1 MKKRILSIVLVL
13 CMVLSFV
20 PITVFAAG
28 GDKTVSLGTDVI
40 KNPTAPTASTD
51 TWKGSYVYFGTYGG
65 NPVKYRVL
73 DKNTTVFGGTT
84 MLLDCDSILWAGR
97 NPSSAFDDN
106 SNDWANSNIRTYLNG
121 TFLTSNFSTAE
132 QNAIASSTKSAEY
145 STDGNGWIGTLSYA
159 SLSNDKIFFLDA
171 KEATN
176 TSYGYSNNA
185 GSAANREK
193 TGGNAVWW
201 LRSAYTF
208 DANYA
213 GMVYPG
219 GGLGKGVLGKY
230 VGVSPALNINLSS
243 VLFTSAAEGGKADTA
258 VDGDLTAVSDYT
270 GSEWKLTLLDSSRDS
285 FSISGATVN
294 NGTIRFSYSGAQTGT
309 NEYISAVVVESGTI
323 THYGRIFQLD
333 GTTYGANGT
342 ASLSLPAGVTL
353 SENTKLYVFNEQ
365 YNGDYQTDYASALK
379 VVLPQ
384 ETTPN
389 ATFTATGDNDGTL
402 SNVDT
407 SMKYSV
413 DGGTTWNAVTGTT
426 MDISS
431 VTAEKDVKVYKPG
444 NGTTTVDSEVQTIDV
459 TQAVQP
465 TGVDKADCTTSQQN
479 DGQITG
485 VDTTMEYRLSG
496 TSGWTAV
503 TVNPVTGLG
512 SGSYEVRV
520 KASGTVLASG
530 TVIVTIG
537 AHTCVAQGDWQHDG
551 TGHWKLCACGAKIEE
566 AAHSGDTASYFEKA
580 ACDYCH
586 TEYGNLLTDTTA
598 PTGEIAVDTNKW
610 NSFLN
615 TITFGIFFK
624 DTQSVTVTA
633 SDDSYTHDGY
643 TDDKAVKI
651 EYYLHSGD
659 TALTES
665 DLASATFTAY
675 TDKFSIN
682 PDNKYVIY
690 ARLTDFAGNVTYISS
705 DGIVLDATAPVI
717 KGLENGKTYCEAQTV
732 TVTEKYIESV
742 KVNGTEVTL
751 EANNQFTLQA
761 NGEQTIVVTDKAG
774 NETSVTV
781 TVNNGHTYEWQNEN
795 GQYWQ
800 KCKYCD
806 DETAKKDTPTFT
818 IDAPD
823 TVCRTQDCEASVT
836 LPDSISDA
844 ALTFEFIGLGGAVD
858 TTIENGML
866 SSTIES
872 SGYPNNENSFN
883 LIVYATTDDGYSF
896 EVSKTVEIQNEHAGG
911 VATCTES
918 AICDTCGEHYGEL
931 DSSNHNIEKVSAKD
945 ATVTETGNTEYWHCK
960 DCKKYFADENGT
972 NEIKLDDTVI
982 VKLPPEI
989 IEGKGQSITEGE
1001 KKELAFRS
1009 NAAFG
1014 DFIRVELD
1022 GKTLDAKNYTVKE
1035 GSIIVTLKADYVATL
1050 SAGEHT
1056 IGIVSA
1062 SGTATTTFT
1071 VNAKTVVDDDT
1082 KSPQTGDNSHM
1093 ALWIALLAA
1102 SVFGLA
1108 GTAIYSKRKRVR

>member
-1 MKKRILSIVLVL
+1 
-13 CMVLSFV
+13 
-20 PITVFAAG
+20 
-28 GDKTVSLGTDVI
+28 
-40 KNPTAPTASTD
+40 
-51 TWKGSYVYFGTYGG
+51 
-65 NPVKYRVL
+65 
-73 DKNTTVFGGTT
+73 
-84 MLLDCDSILWAGR
+84 
-97 NPSSAFDDN
+97 
-106 SNDWANSNIRTYLNG
+106 
-121 TFLTSNFSTAE
+121 
-132 QNAIASSTKSAEY
+132 
-145 STDGNGWIGTLSYA
+145 
-159 SLSNDKIFFLDA
+159 
-171 KEATN
+171 
-176 TSYGYSNNA
+176 
-185 GSAANREK
+185 
-193 TGGNAVWW
+193 
-201 LRSAYTF
+201 
-208 DANYA
+208 
-213 GMVYPG
+213 
-219 GGLGKGVLGKY
+219 
-230 VGVSPALNINLSS
+230 
-243 VLFTSAAEGGKADTA
+243 
-258 VDGDLTAVSDYT
+258 
-270 GSEWKLTLLDSSRDS
+270 
-285 FSISGATVN
+285 
-294 NGTIRFSYSGAQTGT
+294 
-309 NEYISAVVVESGTI
+309 
-323 THYGRIFQLD
+323 
-333 GTTYGANGT
+333 
-342 ASLSLPAGVTL
+342 
-353 SENTKLYVFNEQ
+353 
-365 YNGDYQTDYASALK
+365 
-379 VVLPQ
+379 
-384 ETTPN
+384 
-389 ATFTATGDNDGTL
+389 
-402 SNVDT
+402 
-407 SMKYSV
+407 
-413 DGGTTWNAVTGTT
+413 

>member
-1 MKKRILSIVLVL
+1 MKKRILSILLTL
-13 CMVLSFV
+13 CMVLTLL
-20 PITVFAAG
+20 PTTVFAAG
-28 GDKTVSLGTDVI
+28 SDNKNIMLGTSQI
-40 KNPTAPTASTD
+40 EGGQAS
-51 TWKGSYVYFGTYGG
+51 SVYFGNYRQSSDGSGSYNADPVKWRVLANDENSSGKLLLLADQNLDVKPYNSSYTSITWEKSTIRSWLNGYGANENNYGTDYSSDNFIDTAFSSNEQSAIAETHVYNATQSDGSSNPNPSYSTSGG
-65 NPVKYRVL
+65 N
-73 DKNTTVFGGTT
+73 NTT
-84 MLLDCDSILWAGR
+84 
-97 NPSSAFDDN
+97 
-106 SNDWANSNIRTYLNG
+106 
-121 TFLTSNFSTAE
+121 
-132 QNAIASSTKSAEY
+132 
-145 STDGNGWIGTLSYA
+145 
-159 SLSNDKIFFLDA
+159 DKIFLLSIE
-171 KEATN
+171 EANNSSYFPNGDSARVSTN
-176 TSYGYSNNA
+176 TAYVAGHSGMYGVGVADY
-185 GSAANREK
+185 
-193 TGGNAVWW
+193 WW
-201 LRSAYTF
+201 LRS
-208 DANYA
+208 
-213 GMVYPG
+213 PG
-219 GGLGKGVLGKY
+219 DSAFRVVRVRDNGGVLITGSI
-230 VGVSPALNINLSS
+230 VNSTAGAVRPAFNLNLNS

-270 GSEWKLTLLDSSRDS
+270 GSEWKLTLLDSSRS
-285 FSISGATVN
+285 FSANISGQTSVSAPA
-294 NGTIRFSYSGAQTGT
+294 GSSIQISYSGAKIGT
-309 NEYISAVVVESGTI
+309 NEYVSVLLCDSSDTVLYYGNIAQNSAGGTQSVTI
-323 THYGRIFQLD
+323 PEGL
-333 GTTYGANGT
+333 A
-342 ASLSLPAGVTL
+342 AGNYKLKVF
-353 SENTKLYVFNEQ
+353 SEQ
-365 YNGDYQTDYASALK
+365 CNGDKMTDYASGLQEIALE
-379 VVLPQ
+379 VVLPK

-633 SDDSYTHDGY
+633 SDDSYTHDVY

-751 EANNQFTLQA
+751 DASNQFTLNPA
-761 NGEQTIVVTDKAG
+761 EGTQTIVVTDKAG
-774 NETSVTV
+774 NQTSVSVTV
-781 TVNNGHTYEWQNEN
+781 NDGHTYGEWQSN
-795 GQYWQ
+795 GNNTHTH
-800 KCKYCD
+800 YC
-806 DETAKKDTPTFT
+806 
-818 IDAPD
+818 
-823 TVCRTQDCEASVT
+823 TVTGC
-836 LPDSISDA
+836 
-844 ALTFEFIGLGGAVD
+844 
-858 TTIENGML
+858 
-866 SSTIES
+866 
-872 SGYPNNENSFN
+872 
-883 LIVYATTDDGYSF
+883 DGY
-896 EVSKTVEIQNEHAGG
+896 EDGDCDGG
-911 VATCTES
+911 EATCIS
-918 AICDTCGEHYGEL
+918 KAVCDTCGEEYGEL
-931 DSSNHNIEKVSAKD
+931 DSANHALENIPAKD
-945 ATVTETGNTEYWHCK
+945 ATVTATGNKEYWHCK
-960 DCKKYFADENGT
+960 DCKKYFSDAAGT
-972 NEIKLDDTVI
+972 NEIKLDDTI
-982 VKLPPEI
+982 ISKLSPEI
-989 IEGKGQSITEGE
+989 IEGKGQSITAGE
-1001 KKELAFRS
+1001 KKELTFKS
-1009 NAAFG
+1009 NAAFS

-1022 GKTLDAKNYTVKE
+1022 GKTLDEKYYTVKE
-1035 GSIIVTLKADYVATL
+1035 GSTVVTLKADYVATL

-1056 IGIVSA
+1056 IGIVSE
-1062 SGTATTTFT
+1062 SGTASTTFT
-1071 VNAKTVVDDDT
+1071 VNAKTVVDNDT

-1108 GTAIYSKRKRVR
+1108 GTAVYSKRKRVR

>member
-1 MKKRILSIVLVL
+1 MKKRILSILLTL
-13 CMVLSFV
+13 CMVLTLL
-20 PITVFAAG
+20 PTTVFAAG
-28 GDKTVSLGTDVI
+28 SDNKNIMLGTSQI
-40 KNPTAPTASTD
+40 EGGQAS
-51 TWKGSYVYFGTYGG
+51 SVYFGNYRQSSDGSGSYNADPVKWRVLANDENSGGKLLLLADQNLDVKPYNSSYTSITWEKSTIRSWLNGYGANENNYGTDYSSDNFIDTAFSSNEQSAIAETHVYNATQSDGSSNPNPSYSTSGG
-65 NPVKYRVL
+65 N
-73 DKNTTVFGGTT
+73 NTT
-84 MLLDCDSILWAGR
+84 
-97 NPSSAFDDN
+97 
-106 SNDWANSNIRTYLNG
+106 
-121 TFLTSNFSTAE
+121 
-132 QNAIASSTKSAEY
+132 
-145 STDGNGWIGTLSYA
+145 
-159 SLSNDKIFFLDA
+159 DKIFLLSIE
-171 KEATN
+171 EANNSSYFPNGDSARVSTN
-176 TSYGYSNNA
+176 TAYVAGHSGMYGVGVADY
-185 GSAANREK
+185 
-193 TGGNAVWW
+193 WW
-201 LRSAYTF
+201 LRS
-208 DANYA
+208 
-213 GMVYPG
+213 PG
-219 GGLGKGVLGKY
+219 DSAFRAVRVRDNGGVLITGSI
-230 VGVSPALNINLSS
+230 VNSTAGAVRPAFNLNLNS

-270 GSEWKLTLLDSSRDS
+270 GSEWKLTLLDSSRS
-285 FSISGATVN
+285 FSANISGQTSVSAPA
-294 NGTIRFSYSGAQTGT
+294 GSSIQISYSGAKIGT
-309 NEYISAVVVESGTI
+309 NEYVSVLLCDSSDTVLYYGNIAQNSAGGTQSVTI
-323 THYGRIFQLD
+323 PEGL
-333 GTTYGANGT
+333 A
-342 ASLSLPAGVTL
+342 AGNYKLKVF
-353 SENTKLYVFNEQ
+353 SEQ
-365 YNGDYQTDYASALK
+365 CNGDKMTDYASGLQEIALE
-379 VVLPQ
+379 VVLPK

-751 EANNQFTLQA
+751 DASNQFTLNPA
-761 NGEQTIVVTDKAG
+761 EGTQTIVVTDKAG
-774 NETSVTV
+774 NQTSVSVTV
-781 TVNNGHTYEWQNEN
+781 NDGHTYGEWQSN
-795 GQYWQ
+795 GNNTHTH
-800 KCKYCD
+800 YC
-806 DETAKKDTPTFT
+806 
-818 IDAPD
+818 
-823 TVCRTQDCEASVT
+823 TVTGC
-836 LPDSISDA
+836 
-844 ALTFEFIGLGGAVD
+844 
-858 TTIENGML
+858 
-866 SSTIES
+866 
-872 SGYPNNENSFN
+872 
-883 LIVYATTDDGYSF
+883 DGY
-896 EVSKTVEIQNEHAGG
+896 EDGDCDGG
-911 VATCTES
+911 EATCIS
-918 AICDTCGEHYGEL
+918 KAVCDTCGEEYGEL
-931 DSSNHNIEKVSAKD
+931 DSANHALENIPAKD
-945 ATVTETGNTEYWHCK
+945 ATVTATGNKEYWHCK
-960 DCKKYFADENGT
+960 DCKKYFSDAAGT
-972 NEIKLDDTVI
+972 NEIKLDDTI
-982 VKLPPEI
+982 ISKLSPEI
-989 IEGKGQSITEGE
+989 IEGKGQSITAGE
-1001 KKELAFRS
+1001 KKELTFKS
-1009 NAAFG
+1009 NAAFS

-1022 GKTLDAKNYTVKE
+1022 GKTLDEKYYTVKE
-1035 GSIIVTLKADYVATL
+1035 GSTVVTLKADYVATL

-1056 IGIVSA
+1056 IGIVSE
-1062 SGTATTTFT
+1062 SGTASTTFT
-1071 VNAKTVVDDDT
+1071 VNAKTVVDNDT

-1108 GTAIYSKRKRVR
+1108 GTAVYSKRKRVR

>member
-1 MKKRILSIVLVL
+1 MKKRILSILLTL
-13 CMVLSFV
+13 CMVLTLL
-20 PITVFAAG
+20 PTTVFAAG
-28 GDKTVSLGTDVI
+28 SDNKNIMIGTSQI
-40 KNPTAPTASTD
+40 EGGQAS
-51 TWKGSYVYFGTYGG
+51 SVYFGNYRQSSDGSGSYNADPVKWRVLANDENSSGKLLLLADQNLDVKPYNSSYTSITWEKSTIRSWLNGYGANENNYGTDYSSDNFIDTAFSSNEQSAIAETHVYNATQSDGSSNPNPSYSTSGG
-65 NPVKYRVL
+65 N
-73 DKNTTVFGGTT
+73 NTT
-84 MLLDCDSILWAGR
+84 
-97 NPSSAFDDN
+97 
-106 SNDWANSNIRTYLNG
+106 
-121 TFLTSNFSTAE
+121 
-132 QNAIASSTKSAEY
+132 
-145 STDGNGWIGTLSYA
+145 
-159 SLSNDKIFFLDA
+159 DKIFLLSIE
-171 KEATN
+171 EANNSSYFPNGDSARVSTN
-176 TSYGYSNNA
+176 TAYVAGHSGMYGVGVADY
-185 GSAANREK
+185 
-193 TGGNAVWW
+193 WW
-201 LRSAYTF
+201 LRS
-208 DANYA
+208 
-213 GMVYPG
+213 PG
-219 GGLGKGVLGKY
+219 DSAFRVVRVRDNGGVLITGSI
-230 VGVSPALNINLSS
+230 VNSTAGAVRPAFNLNLNS

-270 GSEWKLTLLDSSRDS
+270 GSEWKLTLLDSSRS
-285 FSISGATVN
+285 FSANISGQTSVSAPA
-294 NGTIRFSYSGAQTGT
+294 GSSIQISYSGAKIGT
-309 NEYISAVVVESGTI
+309 NEYVSVLLCDSSDTVLYYGNIAQNSAGGTQSVTI
-323 THYGRIFQLD
+323 PEGL
-333 GTTYGANGT
+333 A
-342 ASLSLPAGVTL
+342 AGNYKLKVF
-353 SENTKLYVFNEQ
+353 SEQ
-365 YNGDYQTDYASALK
+365 CNGDKMTDYASGLQEIALE
-379 VVLPQ
+379 VVLPK

-751 EANNQFTLQA
+751 DASNQFTLNPA
-761 NGEQTIVVTDKAG
+761 EGTQTIVVTDKAG
-774 NETSVTV
+774 NQTSVSVTV
-781 TVNNGHTYEWQNEN
+781 NDGHTYGEWQSN
-795 GQYWQ
+795 GNNTHTH
-800 KCKYCD
+800 YC
-806 DETAKKDTPTFT
+806 
-818 IDAPD
+818 
-823 TVCRTQDCEASVT
+823 TVTGC
-836 LPDSISDA
+836 
-844 ALTFEFIGLGGAVD
+844 
-858 TTIENGML
+858 
-866 SSTIES
+866 
-872 SGYPNNENSFN
+872 
-883 LIVYATTDDGYSF
+883 DGY
-896 EVSKTVEIQNEHAGG
+896 EDGDCDGG
-911 VATCTES
+911 EATCIS
-918 AICDTCGEHYGEL
+918 KAVCDTCGEEYGEL
-931 DSSNHNIEKVSAKD
+931 DSANHALENIPAKD
-945 ATVTETGNTEYWHCK
+945 ATVTATGNKEYWHCK
-960 DCKKYFADENGT
+960 DCKKYFSDAAGT
-972 NEIKLDDTVI
+972 NEIKLDDTI
-982 VKLPPEI
+982 ISKLSPEI
-989 IEGKGQSITEGE
+989 IEGKGQSITAGE
-1001 KKELAFRS
+1001 KKELTFKS
-1009 NAAFG
+1009 NAAFS

-1022 GKTLDAKNYTVKE
+1022 GKTLDEKYYTVKE
-1035 GSIIVTLKADYVATL
+1035 GSTVVTLKADYVATL

-1056 IGIVSA
+1056 IGIVSE
-1062 SGTATTTFT
+1062 SGTASTTFT
-1071 VNAKTVVDDDT
+1071 VNAKTVVDNDT

-1093 ALWIALLAA
+1093 ALWIALLAV
-1102 SVFGLA
+1102 SVFALA
-1108 GTAIYSKRKRVR
+1108 GTAVYSRRKRVR

>member
-1 MKKRILSIVLVL
+1 MKKRILSILLTL
-13 CMVLSFV
+13 CMVLTLL
-20 PITVFAAG
+20 PTTVFAAG
-28 GDKTVSLGTDVI
+28 SDNKNIMLGTSQI
-40 KNPTAPTASTD
+40 EGGQAS
-51 TWKGSYVYFGTYGG
+51 SVYFGNYRQSSDGSGSYNADPVKWRVLANDENSSGKLLLLADQNLDVKPYNSSYTSITWEKSTIRSWLNGYGANENNYGTDYSSDNFIDTAFSSNEQSAIAETHVYNATQSDGSSNPNPSYSTSGG
-65 NPVKYRVL
+65 N
-73 DKNTTVFGGTT
+73 NTT
-84 MLLDCDSILWAGR
+84 
-97 NPSSAFDDN
+97 
-106 SNDWANSNIRTYLNG
+106 
-121 TFLTSNFSTAE
+121 
-132 QNAIASSTKSAEY
+132 
-145 STDGNGWIGTLSYA
+145 
-159 SLSNDKIFFLDA
+159 DKIFLLSIE
-171 KEATN
+171 EANNSSYFPNGDSARVSTN
-176 TSYGYSNNA
+176 TAYVAGHSGMYGVGVADY
-185 GSAANREK
+185 
-193 TGGNAVWW
+193 WW
-201 LRSAYTF
+201 LRS
-208 DANYA
+208 
-213 GMVYPG
+213 PG
-219 GGLGKGVLGKY
+219 DSAFRAVRVRDNGGVLITGSI
-230 VGVSPALNINLSS
+230 VNSTAGAVRPAFNLNLNS

-270 GSEWKLTLLDSSRDS
+270 GSEWKLTLLDSSRS
-285 FSISGATVN
+285 FSANISGQTSVSAPA
-294 NGTIRFSYSGAQTGT
+294 GSSIQISYSGAKIGT
-309 NEYISAVVVESGTI
+309 NEYVSVLLCDSSDTVLYYGNIAQNSAGGTQSVTI
-323 THYGRIFQLD
+323 PEGL
-333 GTTYGANGT
+333 A
-342 ASLSLPAGVTL
+342 AGNYKLKVF
-353 SENTKLYVFNEQ
+353 SEQ
-365 YNGDYQTDYASALK
+365 CNGDKMTDYASGLQEIALE
-379 VVLPQ
+379 VVLPK

-413 DGGTTWNAVTGTT
+413 DGGTTWNAVTGKT

-751 EANNQFTLQA
+751 DASNQFTLNPA
-761 NGEQTIVVTDKAG
+761 EGTQTIVVTDKAG
-774 NETSVTV
+774 NQTSVSVTV
-781 TVNNGHTYEWQNEN
+781 NDGHTYGEWQSN
-795 GQYWQ
+795 GNNTHTH
-800 KCKYCD
+800 YC
-806 DETAKKDTPTFT
+806 
-818 IDAPD
+818 
-823 TVCRTQDCEASVT
+823 TVTGC
-836 LPDSISDA
+836 
-844 ALTFEFIGLGGAVD
+844 
-858 TTIENGML
+858 
-866 SSTIES
+866 
-872 SGYPNNENSFN
+872 
-883 LIVYATTDDGYSF
+883 DGY
-896 EVSKTVEIQNEHAGG
+896 EDGDCDGG
-911 VATCTES
+911 EATCIS
-918 AICDTCGEHYGEL
+918 KAVCDTCGEEYGEL
-931 DSSNHNIEKVSAKD
+931 DSANHALENIPAKD
-945 ATVTETGNTEYWHCK
+945 ATVTATGNKEYWHCK
-960 DCKKYFADENGT
+960 DCKKYFSDAAGT
-972 NEIKLDDTVI
+972 NEIKLDDTI
-982 VKLPPEI
+982 ISKLSPEI
-989 IEGKGQSITEGE
+989 IEGKGQSITAGE
-1001 KKELAFRS
+1001 KKELTFKS
-1009 NAAFG
+1009 NAAFS

-1022 GKTLDAKNYTVKE
+1022 GKTLDEKYYTVKE
-1035 GSIIVTLKADYVATL
+1035 GSTVVTLKADYVATL

-1056 IGIVSA
+1056 IGIVSE
-1062 SGTATTTFT
+1062 SGTASTTFT
-1071 VNAKTVVDDDT
+1071 VNAKTVVDNDT

-1108 GTAIYSKRKRVR
+1108 GTAVYSKRKRVR

>member
-1 MKKRILSIVLVL
+1 MKKRILSILLTL
-13 CMVLSFV
+13 CMVLTLL
-20 PITVFAAG
+20 PTTVFAAG
-28 GDKTVSLGTDVI
+28 SDNKNIMLGTSQI
-40 KNPTAPTASTD
+40 EGGQAS
-51 TWKGSYVYFGTYGG
+51 SVYFGNYRQSSDGSGSYNADPVKWRVLANDENSSGKLLLLADQNLDVKPYNSSYTSITWEKSTIRSWLNGYGANENNYGTDYSSDNFIDTAFSSNEQSAIAETHVYNATQSDGSSNPNPSYSTSGG
-65 NPVKYRVL
+65 N
-73 DKNTTVFGGTT
+73 NTT
-84 MLLDCDSILWAGR
+84 
-97 NPSSAFDDN
+97 
-106 SNDWANSNIRTYLNG
+106 
-121 TFLTSNFSTAE
+121 
-132 QNAIASSTKSAEY
+132 
-145 STDGNGWIGTLSYA
+145 
-159 SLSNDKIFFLDA
+159 DKIFLLSIE
-171 KEATN
+171 EANNSSYFPNGDSARVSTN
-176 TSYGYSNNA
+176 TAYVAGHSGMYGVGVADY
-185 GSAANREK
+185 
-193 TGGNAVWW
+193 WW
-201 LRSAYTF
+201 LRS
-208 DANYA
+208 
-213 GMVYPG
+213 PG
-219 GGLGKGVLGKY
+219 DSAFRVVRVRDNGGVLITGSI
-230 VGVSPALNINLSS
+230 VNSTAGAVRPAFNLNLNS

-270 GSEWKLTLLDSSRDS
+270 GSEWKLTLLDSSRS
-285 FSISGATVN
+285 FSANISGQTSVSAPA
-294 NGTIRFSYSGAQTGT
+294 GSSIQISYSGAKIGT
-309 NEYISAVVVESGTI
+309 NEYVSVLLCDSSDTVLYYGNIAQNSAGGTQSVTI
-323 THYGRIFQLD
+323 PEGL
-333 GTTYGANGT
+333 A
-342 ASLSLPAGVTL
+342 AGNYKLKVF
-353 SENTKLYVFNEQ
+353 SEQ
-365 YNGDYQTDYASALK
+365 CNGDKMTDYASGLQEIALE
-379 VVLPQ
+379 VVLPK

-751 EANNQFTLQA
+751 DASNQFTLNPA
-761 NGEQTIVVTDKAG
+761 EGTQTIVVTDKAG
-774 NETSVTV
+774 NQTSVSVTV
-781 TVNNGHTYEWQNEN
+781 NDGHTYGEWQSN
-795 GQYWQ
+795 GNNTHTH
-800 KCKYCD
+800 YC
-806 DETAKKDTPTFT
+806 
-818 IDAPD
+818 
-823 TVCRTQDCEASVT
+823 TVTGC
-836 LPDSISDA
+836 
-844 ALTFEFIGLGGAVD
+844 
-858 TTIENGML
+858 
-866 SSTIES
+866 
-872 SGYPNNENSFN
+872 
-883 LIVYATTDDGYSF
+883 DGY
-896 EVSKTVEIQNEHAGG
+896 EDGDCDGG
-911 VATCTES
+911 EATCIS
-918 AICDTCGEHYGEL
+918 KAVCDTCGEEYGEL
-931 DSSNHNIEKVSAKD
+931 DSANHALENIPAKD
-945 ATVTETGNTEYWHCK
+945 ATVTATGNKEYWHCK
-960 DCKKYFADENGT
+960 DCKKYFSDAAGT
-972 NEIKLDDTVI
+972 NEIKLDDTI
-982 VKLPPEI
+982 ISKLSPEI
-989 IEGKGQSITEGE
+989 IEGKGQSITAGE
-1001 KKELAFRS
+1001 KKELTFKS
-1009 NAAFG
+1009 NAAFS

-1022 GKTLDAKNYTVKE
+1022 GKTLDEKYYTVKE
-1035 GSIIVTLKADYVATL
+1035 GSTVVTLKADYVATL

-1056 IGIVSA
+1056 IGIVSE
-1062 SGTATTTFT
+1062 SGTASTTFT
-1071 VNAKTVVDDDT
+1071 VNAKTVVDNDT

-1108 GTAIYSKRKRVR
+1108 GTAVYSKRKRVR

>member
-551 TGHWKLCACGAKIEE
+551 TSHWKLCACGAKVEE
-566 AAHSGDTASYFEKA
+566 AAHSG
-580 ACDYCH
+580 
-586 TEYGNLLTDTTA
+586 
-598 PTGEIAVDTNKW
+598 
-610 NSFLN
+610 
-615 TITFGIFFK
+615 
-624 DTQSVTVTA
+624 
-633 SDDSYTHDGY
+633 
-643 TDDKAVKI
+643 
-651 EYYLHSGD
+651 
-659 TALTES
+659 
-665 DLASATFTAY
+665 
-675 TDKFSIN
+675 
-682 PDNKYVIY
+682 
-690 ARLTDFAGNVTYISS
+690 
-705 DGIVLDATAPVI
+705 
-717 KGLENGKTYCEAQTV
+717 
-732 TVTEKYIESV
+732 
-742 KVNGTEVTL
+742 GT
-751 EANNQFTLQA
+751 
-761 NGEQTIVVTDKAG
+761 
-774 NETSVTV
+774 
-781 TVNNGHTYEWQNEN
+781 
-795 GQYWQ
+795 
-800 KCKYCD
+800 
-806 DETAKKDTPTFT
+806 
-818 IDAPD
+818 
-823 TVCRTQDCEASVT
+823 
-836 LPDSISDA
+836 
-844 ALTFEFIGLGGAVD
+844 
-858 TTIENGML
+858 
-866 SSTIES
+866 
-872 SGYPNNENSFN
+872 
-883 LIVYATTDDGYSF
+883 
-896 EVSKTVEIQNEHAGG
+896 
-911 VATCTES
+911 ATCT
-918 AICDTCGEHYGEL
+918 AKAVCAVCDQPYGET
-931 DSSNHNIEKVSAKD
+931 DNTNHNLENIPAKP
-945 ATVTETGNTEYWHCK
+945 ATVTETGNIEYWHCT
-960 DCKKYFADENGT
+960 DCGKYFSDENGE

-982 VKLPPEI
+982 AKLPPEI
-989 IEGKGQSITEGE
+989 IEGKGQSVTEGE
-1001 KKELAFRS
+1001 KKELSFTS
-1009 NAAFG
+1009 NAAFS

-1022 GKTLDAKNYTVKE
+1022 GKTLDEKNYTKKE
-1035 GSIIVTLKADYVATL
+1035 GSILVTLKADYVASL

-1056 IGIVSA
+1056 IGIVSE

-1071 VNAKTVVDDDT
+1071 VNAKAVVDNDT

-1093 ALWIALLAA
+1093 ELWIALLFV
-1102 SVFGLA
+1102 SGA
-1108 GTAIYSKRKRVR
+1108 GVIGTTVYGKKKRAK

>member
-1 MKKRILSIVLVL
+1 MKKRILSILLTL
-13 CMVLSFV
+13 CMVLTLL
-20 PITVFAAG
+20 PTTVFAAG
-28 GDKTVSLGTDVI
+28 SDNKNIMLGTSQI
-40 KNPTAPTASTD
+40 EGGQAS
-51 TWKGSYVYFGTYGG
+51 SVYFGNYRQSSDGSGSYNADPVKWRVLANDENSSGKLLLLADQNLDVKPYNSSYTSITWEKSTIRSWLNGYGANENNYGTDYSSDNFIDTAFSSNEQSAIAETHVYNATQSDGSSNPNPSYSTSGG
-65 NPVKYRVL
+65 N
-73 DKNTTVFGGTT
+73 NTT
-84 MLLDCDSILWAGR
+84 
-97 NPSSAFDDN
+97 
-106 SNDWANSNIRTYLNG
+106 
-121 TFLTSNFSTAE
+121 
-132 QNAIASSTKSAEY
+132 
-145 STDGNGWIGTLSYA
+145 
-159 SLSNDKIFFLDA
+159 DKIFLLSIE
-171 KEATN
+171 EANNSSYFPNGDSARVSTN
-176 TSYGYSNNA
+176 TAYVAGHSGMYGVGVADY
-185 GSAANREK
+185 
-193 TGGNAVWW
+193 WW
-201 LRSAYTF
+201 LRS
-208 DANYA
+208 
-213 GMVYPG
+213 PG
-219 GGLGKGVLGKY
+219 DSAFRAVRVRDNGGVLITGSI
-230 VGVSPALNINLSS
+230 VNSTAGAVRPAFNLNLNS

-270 GSEWKLTLLDSSRDS
+270 GSEWKLTLLDSSRS
-285 FSISGATVN
+285 FSANISGQTSVSAPA
-294 NGTIRFSYSGAQTGT
+294 GSSIQISYSGAKIGT
-309 NEYISAVVVESGTI
+309 NEYVSVLLCDSSDTVLYYGNIAQNSAGGTQSVTI
-323 THYGRIFQLD
+323 PEGL
-333 GTTYGANGT
+333 A
-342 ASLSLPAGVTL
+342 AGNYKLKVF
-353 SENTKLYVFNEQ
+353 SEQ
-365 YNGDYQTDYASALK
+365 CNGDKMTDYASGLQEIALE
-379 VVLPQ
+379 VVLPK

-751 EANNQFTLQA
+751 DASNQFTLNPA
-761 NGEQTIVVTDKAG
+761 EGTQTIVVTDKAG
-774 NETSVTV
+774 NQTSVSVTV
-781 TVNNGHTYEWQNEN
+781 NDGHTYGEWQSN
-795 GQYWQ
+795 GNNTHTH
-800 KCKYCD
+800 YC
-806 DETAKKDTPTFT
+806 
-818 IDAPD
+818 
-823 TVCRTQDCEASVT
+823 TVTGC
-836 LPDSISDA
+836 
-844 ALTFEFIGLGGAVD
+844 
-858 TTIENGML
+858 
-866 SSTIES
+866 
-872 SGYPNNENSFN
+872 
-883 LIVYATTDDGYSF
+883 DGY
-896 EVSKTVEIQNEHAGG
+896 EDGDCDGG
-911 VATCTES
+911 EATCIS
-918 AICDTCGEHYGEL
+918 KAVCDTCGEEYGEL
-931 DSSNHNIEKVSAKD
+931 DSANHALENIPAKD
-945 ATVTETGNTEYWHCK
+945 ATVTATGNKEYWHCK
-960 DCKKYFADENGT
+960 DCKKYFSDAAGT
-972 NEIKLDDTVI
+972 NEIKLDDTI
-982 VKLPPEI
+982 ISKLSPEI
-989 IEGKGQSITEGE
+989 IEGKGQSITAGE
-1001 KKELAFRS
+1001 KKELTFKS
-1009 NAAFG
+1009 NAAFS

-1022 GKTLDAKNYTVKE
+1022 GKTLDEKYYTVKE
-1035 GSIIVTLKADYVATL
+1035 GSTVVTLKADYVATL

-1056 IGIVSA
+1056 IGIVSE
-1062 SGTATTTFT
+1062 SGTASTTFT
-1071 VNAKTVVDDDT
+1071 VNAKTVVDNDT

-1108 GTAIYSKRKRVR
+1108 GTAVYSKRKRVR

>member
-1 MKKRILSIVLVL
+1 MKKRILSILLTL
-13 CMVLSFV
+13 CMVLTLL
-20 PITVFAAG
+20 PTTVFAAG
-28 GDKTVSLGTDVI
+28 SDNKNIMLGTSQI
-40 KNPTAPTASTD
+40 EGGQAS
-51 TWKGSYVYFGTYGG
+51 SVYFGNYRQSSDGSGSYNADPVKWRVLANDENSGGKLLLLADQNLDVKPYNSSYTSITWEKSTIRSWLNGYGANENNYGTDYSSDNFIDTAFSSNEQSAIAETHVYNATQSDGSSNPNPSYSTSGG
-65 NPVKYRVL
+65 N
-73 DKNTTVFGGTT
+73 NTT
-84 MLLDCDSILWAGR
+84 
-97 NPSSAFDDN
+97 
-106 SNDWANSNIRTYLNG
+106 
-121 TFLTSNFSTAE
+121 
-132 QNAIASSTKSAEY
+132 
-145 STDGNGWIGTLSYA
+145 
-159 SLSNDKIFFLDA
+159 DKIFLLSIE
-171 KEATN
+171 EANNSSYFPNGDSARVSTN
-176 TSYGYSNNA
+176 TAYVAGHSGMYGVGVADY
-185 GSAANREK
+185 
-193 TGGNAVWW
+193 WW
-201 LRSAYTF
+201 LRS
-208 DANYA
+208 
-213 GMVYPG
+213 PG
-219 GGLGKGVLGKY
+219 DSAFRAVRVRDNGGVLITGSI
-230 VGVSPALNINLSS
+230 VNSTAGAVRPAFNLNLNS

-270 GSEWKLTLLDSSRDS
+270 GSEWKLTLLDSSRS
-285 FSISGATVN
+285 FSANISGQTSVSAPA
-294 NGTIRFSYSGAQTGT
+294 GSSIQISYSGAKIGT
-309 NEYISAVVVESGTI
+309 NEYVSVLLCDSSDTVLYYGNIAQNSAGGTQSVTI
-323 THYGRIFQLD
+323 PEGL
-333 GTTYGANGT
+333 A
-342 ASLSLPAGVTL
+342 AGNYKLKVF
-353 SENTKLYVFNEQ
+353 SEQ
-365 YNGDYQTDYASALK
+365 CNGDKMTDYASGLQEIALE
-379 VVLPQ
+379 VVLPK

-751 EANNQFTLQA
+751 DASNQFTLNPA
-761 NGEQTIVVTDKAG
+761 EGTQTIVVTDKAG
-774 NETSVTV
+774 NQTSVSVTV
-781 TVNNGHTYEWQNEN
+781 NDGHTYGEWQSN
-795 GQYWQ
+795 GNNTHTH
-800 KCKYCD
+800 YC
-806 DETAKKDTPTFT
+806 
-818 IDAPD
+818 
-823 TVCRTQDCEASVT
+823 TVTGC
-836 LPDSISDA
+836 
-844 ALTFEFIGLGGAVD
+844 
-858 TTIENGML
+858 
-866 SSTIES
+866 
-872 SGYPNNENSFN
+872 
-883 LIVYATTDDGYSF
+883 DGY
-896 EVSKTVEIQNEHAGG
+896 EDGDCDGG
-911 VATCTES
+911 EATCIS
-918 AICDTCGEHYGEL
+918 KAVCDTCGEEYGEL
-931 DSSNHNIEKVSAKD
+931 DSANHALENIPAKD
-945 ATVTETGNTEYWHCK
+945 ATVTATGNKEYWHCK
-960 DCKKYFADENGT
+960 DCKKYFSDAAGT
-972 NEIKLDDTVI
+972 NEIKLDDTI
-982 VKLPPEI
+982 ISKLSPEI
-989 IEGKGQSITEGE
+989 IEGKGQSITAGE
-1001 KKELAFRS
+1001 KKELTFKS
-1009 NAAFG
+1009 NAAFS

-1022 GKTLDAKNYTVKE
+1022 GKTLDEKYYTVKE
-1035 GSIIVTLKADYVATL
+1035 GSTVVTLKADYVATL
-1050 SAGEHT
+1050 SASEHT
-1056 IGIVSA
+1056 IGIVSE
-1062 SGTATTTFT
+1062 SGTASTTFT
-1071 VNAKTVVDDDT
+1071 VNAKTVVDNDT

-1108 GTAIYSKRKRVR
+1108 GTAVYSKRKRVR

>member
-1 MKKRILSIVLVL
+1 MKKRILSILLTL
-13 CMVLSFV
+13 CMVLTLL
-20 PITVFAAG
+20 PTTVFAAG
-28 GDKTVSLGTDVI
+28 SDNKNIMLGTSQI
-40 KNPTAPTASTD
+40 EGGQAS
-51 TWKGSYVYFGTYGG
+51 SVYFGNYRQSSDGSGSYNADPVKWRVLANDENSSGKLLLLADQNLDVKPYNSSYTSITWEKSTIRSWLNGYGANENNYGTDYSSDNFIDTAFSSNEQSAIAETHVYNATQSDGSSNPNPSYSTSGG
-65 NPVKYRVL
+65 N
-73 DKNTTVFGGTT
+73 NTT
-84 MLLDCDSILWAGR
+84 
-97 NPSSAFDDN
+97 
-106 SNDWANSNIRTYLNG
+106 
-121 TFLTSNFSTAE
+121 
-132 QNAIASSTKSAEY
+132 
-145 STDGNGWIGTLSYA
+145 
-159 SLSNDKIFFLDA
+159 DKIFLLSIE
-171 KEATN
+171 EANNSSYFPNGDSARVSTN
-176 TSYGYSNNA
+176 TAYVAGHSGMYGVGVADY
-185 GSAANREK
+185 
-193 TGGNAVWW
+193 WW
-201 LRSAYTF
+201 LRS
-208 DANYA
+208 
-213 GMVYPG
+213 PG
-219 GGLGKGVLGKY
+219 DSAFWAVRVRDNGGVLITGSI
-230 VGVSPALNINLSS
+230 VNSTAGAVRPAFNLNLNS

-270 GSEWKLTLLDSSRDS
+270 GSEWKLTLLDSSRS
-285 FSISGATVN
+285 FSANISGQTSVSAPA
-294 NGTIRFSYSGAQTGT
+294 GSSIQISYSGAKIGT
-309 NEYISAVVVESGTI
+309 NEYVSVLLCDSSDTVLYYGNIAQNSAGGTQSVTI
-323 THYGRIFQLD
+323 PEGL
-333 GTTYGANGT
+333 A
-342 ASLSLPAGVTL
+342 AGNYKLKVF
-353 SENTKLYVFNEQ
+353 SEQ
-365 YNGDYQTDYASALK
+365 CNGDKMTDYASGLQEIALE
-379 VVLPQ
+379 VVLPK

-751 EANNQFTLQA
+751 DASNQFTLNPA
-761 NGEQTIVVTDKAG
+761 EGTQTIVVTDKAG
-774 NETSVTV
+774 NQTSVSVTV
-781 TVNNGHTYEWQNEN
+781 NDGHTYGEWQSN
-795 GQYWQ
+795 GNNTHTH
-800 KCKYCD
+800 YC
-806 DETAKKDTPTFT
+806 
-818 IDAPD
+818 
-823 TVCRTQDCEASVT
+823 TVTGC
-836 LPDSISDA
+836 
-844 ALTFEFIGLGGAVD
+844 
-858 TTIENGML
+858 
-866 SSTIES
+866 
-872 SGYPNNENSFN
+872 
-883 LIVYATTDDGYSF
+883 DGY
-896 EVSKTVEIQNEHAGG
+896 EDGDCDGG
-911 VATCTES
+911 EATCIS
-918 AICDTCGEHYGEL
+918 KAVCDTCGEEYGEL
-931 DSSNHNIEKVSAKD
+931 DSANHALENIPAKD
-945 ATVTETGNTEYWHCK
+945 ATVTATGNKEYWHCK
-960 DCKKYFADENGT
+960 DCKKYFSDAAGT
-972 NEIKLDDTVI
+972 NEIKLDDTI
-982 VKLPPEI
+982 ISKLSPEI
-989 IEGKGQSITEGE
+989 IEGKGQSITAGE
-1001 KKELAFRS
+1001 KKELTFKS
-1009 NAAFG
+1009 NAAFS

-1022 GKTLDAKNYTVKE
+1022 GKTLDEKYYTVKE
-1035 GSIIVTLKADYVATL
+1035 GSTVVTLKADYVATL

-1056 IGIVSA
+1056 IGIVSE
-1062 SGTATTTFT
+1062 SGTASTTFT
-1071 VNAKTVVDDDT
+1071 VNAKTVVDNDT

-1108 GTAIYSKRKRVR
+1108 GTAVYSKRKRVR